1 VFRDEIKVGMN
12 CALRPRPVDTP
23 AEVQVLAASPRGG
36 SWKIRHL
43 AGDQAGLEEWVPS
56 RMLLCPWTSL
66 PRVLKDEGSDR
77 YLAETAEVVD
87 RVTADAVNLVLVD
100 ASGESSEVGILNRPY
115 ECVLTHAAATR
126 LWNRAGLPGTV
137 TQAGVG
143 SYVDRHDRVHLP
155 AAQGY
160 RMARTFASSE
170 PETVLRYIAEVED
183 NLEAEGMI
191 PGERWHHEYL
201 RKQSPAMALA
211 RSWAGHETEV
221 QGLRRKIERLVGM
234 VERAAVELERA
245 GSTTAARRLRRELRG
260 Q

>member
-1 VFRDEIKVGMN
+1 VVQDEIKVGTN

-23 AEVQVLAASPRGG
+23 TEVQILAASPRGG
-36 SWKIRHL
+36 SWKIHHL

-56 RMLLCPWTSL
+56 RMLLCPWSSL
-66 PRVLKDEGSDR
+66 PRVLKDEESDR
-77 YLAETAEVVD
+77 YLADTAEVVD
-87 RVTADAVNLVLVD
+87 RVTGHAVNLVLVD

-115 ECVLTHAAATR
+115 ECVLTGAAATR
-126 LWNRAGLPGTV
+126 LWTRAGLPGTV
-137 TQAGVG
+137 TRAGVG
-143 SYVDRHDRVHLP
+143 TYLDRHDRVHLP

-160 RMARTFASSE
+160 RMARAFASSE
-170 PETVLRYIAEVED
+170 PETVLRYLAEVES

-201 RKQSPAMALA
+201 REQSPALALA
-211 RSWAGHETEV
+211 RSSAGHETEV
-221 QGLRRKIERLVGM
+221 QNLRRKIEGLIGM

-245 GSTTAARRLRRELRG
+245 GSVAAARRLRRELRG